1 MQNFVNEIHTKTE
14 LEEVSTRGIS
24 EWYVLRTEN
33 SSD

>member
-14 LEEVSTRGIS
+14 LEEVSTRGIN

-33 SSD
+33 SFE